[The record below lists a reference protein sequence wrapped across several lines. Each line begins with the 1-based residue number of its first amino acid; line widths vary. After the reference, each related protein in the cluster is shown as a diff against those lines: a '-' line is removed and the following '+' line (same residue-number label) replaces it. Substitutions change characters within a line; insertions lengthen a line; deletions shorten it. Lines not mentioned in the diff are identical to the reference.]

1 MDAETK
7 QVLRGAAVVGG
18 GTALIYGAFK
28 LLGRKPKKKNGL
40 PPPEPVARGSF
51 VQWKRAGYVGL
62 ITKGESDTDWLVELR
77 PAAQGGVTQVAL
89 VEPSYAMSTKLVR
102 DWTDGVAGKTPKA
115 PESVGSFVVY
125 GRTGGL
131 HTVMV
136 EATSNDTWRWVVA
149 LSSEVMQAPALGPEH
164 GILDVKGIALWD
176 ILLDAGRFVA
186 AGSSVPTFAEATA
199 AADAAAKGVGA

>member
-62 ITKGESDTDWLVELR
+62 ITKGESDTDWLVEIR

-89 VEPSYAMSTKLVR
+89 VEPSYAMSVKLVR

-115 PESVGSFVVY
+115 PAKVGEFVVY

-131 HTVMV
+131 HTIMV
-136 EATSNDTWRWVVA
+136 QVTSAETARWISA
-149 LSSEVMQAPALGPEH
+149 LSSEVMQAPLLGETAI
-164 GILDVKGIALWD
+164 GATLFDEMVAMGKFI
-176 ILLDAGRFVA
+176 A
-186 AGSSVPTFAEATA
+186 AGDATTYAEATA
-199 AADAAAKGVGA
+199 AADASVKGVGA